1 MTEEAIDTPVAR
13 PPFLDIK
20 SIDDLHDIIQI
31 AQGGNPRAKQLL
43 ENFINMNS
51 NTERAYFPDKTI
63 MIAVAQQNGYAQTY
77 FKNDEFNPFR
87 MVAEVIETATMG
99 YKGNKSKDFV
109 DIIRQTPNMSE
120 LQGASEEVKS
130 GFLQGFVGRGK
141 TE

>member
-1 MTEEAIDTPVAR
+1 MTEETITK
-13 PPFLDIK
+13 PPLFDIR
-20 SIDDLHDIIQI
+20 SIDDLYDIITI
-31 AQGGNPRAKQLL
+31 AKGGNPKANQLL

-63 MIAVAQQNGYAQTY
+63 MIAVAQQNGYAETH
-77 FKNDEFNPFR
+77 FRNDEFNPFR

-109 DIIRQTPNMSE
+109 DIIRQTPNMSD

-130 GFLQGFVGRGK
+130 GFLKGFLGRGK